1 AGIDENIAGG
11 FILGLKRKEAKAA
24 CQILQLEPTEERLGR
39 ITAKKTIGGVG
50 QGGLKPNWNSMRAL
64 HEPGTDTLV
73 RGSVALYADI
83 HGRVVPVEV
92 TVAPSFL
99 ARTDTTVRQQE
110 IRRKSEQPHA
120 ALAG

>member
-1 AGIDENIAGG
+1 
-11 FILGLKRKEAKAA
+11 
-24 CQILQLEPTEERLGR
+24 CQILQLEPTEARLGR
-39 ITAKKTIGGVG
+39 ITAKKTIGGQG

-64 HEPGTDTLV
+64 HEPGTGTLV
-73 RGSVALYADI
+73 RGAVALYADI
-83 HGRVVPVEV
+83 HSRVVPVEV

-110 IRRKSEQPHA
+110 ARREREQRRT